1 MMFMRTKRRHQPG
14 RIGSFLQRLRRGR
27 ARRLKNL
34 RLNATVNSY
43 STVENLED
51 RTLLSAVNS
60 LIDPNVYDSPA
71 DFNPDDYGTGIS
83 NSPNR
88 GLTNQTQ
95 SQQRSQATVSEEDK
109 QKHENDLGQVDSPS
123 NPSQFSVNEGESIGT
138 TGINDDIGSAQLI
151 SGLGTGMDDEFDADV
166 TGYLS
171 NATVSTF
178 LFPFAEDD
186 GSITLANDLGIVS
199 GEQVTIQN
207 AQLGNGPHGSA
218 GTGTGDFDFYLVSGV
233 QAGERISVSVR
244 DSTQFFN
251 LDPIVAIY
259 SSSGFQLAFDDDGE
273 PSSTVNWNT
282 RLRWMAITTS
292 WSPASTPVLR
302 MIHSMKPVEM
312 ELEPTRG
319 PKGHTT

>member
-1 MMFMRTKRRHQPG
+1 M
-14 RIGSFLQRLRRGR
+14 
-27 ARRLKNL
+27 KNL
-34 RLNATVNSY
+34 RLNATVHSY

-95 SQQRSQATVSEEDK
+95 SQQRSQATASEEDK

-171 NATVSTF
+171 NATASTF

-186 GSITLANDLGIVS
+186 GSITLANDLGA
-199 GEQVTIQN
+199 G
-207 AQLGNGPHGSA
+207 HGA
-218 GTGTGDFDFYLVSGV
+218 PYHKALVMAV
-233 QAGERISVSVR
+233 
-244 DSTQFFN
+244 
-251 LDPIVAIY
+251 DPVH
-259 SSSGFQLAFDDDGE
+259 LAFDHQLLGQKGAAQLLGVHGLDLIFAKG
-273 PSSTVNWNT
+273 VAHLVMGCH
-282 RLRWMAITTS
+282 RLPPVIG
-292 WSPASTPVLR
+292 PASRRRPPAPGR
-302 MIHSMKPVEM
+302 
-312 ELEPTRG
+312 
-319 PKGHTT
+319 